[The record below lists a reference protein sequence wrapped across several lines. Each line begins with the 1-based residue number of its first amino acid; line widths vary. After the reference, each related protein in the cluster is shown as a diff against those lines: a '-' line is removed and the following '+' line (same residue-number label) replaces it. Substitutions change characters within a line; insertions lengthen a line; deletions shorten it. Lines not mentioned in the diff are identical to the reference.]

1 MAIREV
7 KTTSNATRQMT
18 VLKFELDKE
27 SANKSL
33 KFGKRRISGRGNK
46 GRISVRNRG
55 GGNKR
60 SYRVVDS
67 SRLSFLGRKGKVD
80 GINYDPNRSANIA
93 LIHYGDKDWSY
104 IIAPE
109 GLKAGGEVICDQKT
123 PIRVGNR
130 MKLEN
135 IPASTL
141 VYNVELTEL
150 AGGQIV
156 KSAGANATLLGID
169 GKFAQ
174 LKLASGE
181 VRKVPK
187 SCYASVGTVS
197 NSDHSNVVIGKAGR
211 KRLMGRRPHV
221 RGKAKNPCDHP
232 HGGGEGANSI
242 GLTHPKTP
250 WGMPAL
256 GRKTRNKKKKST
268 KLIISK

>member
-18 VLKFELDKE
+18 VLKFDLDKIV
-27 SANKSL
+27 AKKVL
-33 KFGKRRISGRGNK
+33 KVGKNRISGRGSK

-55 GGNKR
+55 GGSKR
-60 SYRVVDS
+60 SYRIVDS
-67 SRLSFLGRKGKVD
+67 RRVGFSGIKGRVE

-93 LIHYGDKDWSY
+93 LINYGKGVWSY

-109 GLKAGGEVICDQKT
+109 GLKAQDEVICDQKT
-123 PIRVGNR
+123 PVRVGNR

-135 IPASTL
+135 IPASTQI
-141 VYNVELTEL
+141 YNIELTEL

-156 KSAGANATLLGID
+156 KSAGATATLLGFD
-169 GKFAQ
+169 EKYAQ
-174 LKLASGE
+174 IKLPSGE
-181 VRKVPK
+181 VRRIFKG
-187 SCYASVGTVS
+187 CYASIGVVS

-211 KRLMGRRPHV
+211 MRLMGRRPHV

-232 HGGGEGANSI
+232 HGGGEGGSSI
-242 GLTHPKTP
+242 GMTHPKTP

-256 GRKTRNKKKKST
+256 GRKSRNKKKKSS